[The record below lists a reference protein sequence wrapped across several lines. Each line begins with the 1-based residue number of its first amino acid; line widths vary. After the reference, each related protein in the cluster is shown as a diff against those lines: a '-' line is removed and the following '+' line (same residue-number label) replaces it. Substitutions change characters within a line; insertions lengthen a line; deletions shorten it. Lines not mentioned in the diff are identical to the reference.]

1 MKLLIG
7 KYALESHFVPAHHI
21 AVVGQKENDGIVP
34 DPQKLVFG
42 DHCIVLREFGALA
55 CFVVGAVVA
64 VGGVFLLEGRFIGK
78 GLLVIAGGKFEIV
91 GWKAVGPSGFAE
103 EGRVW

>member
-1 MKLLIG
+1 MQIFDFFVAVARSGRVYVAAQLVVVSRLLSE
-7 KYALESHFVPAHHI
+7 L
-21 AVVGQKENDGIVP
+21 
-34 DPQKLVFG
+34 
-42 DHCIVLREFGALA
+42 GALA

-64 VGGVFLLEGRFIGK
+64 VGNVFLLEGRFIGE